1 MGWNDH
7 MDDDNEL
14 SNLPPEAFSS
24 WNVDGAFE
32 PQDHWL
38 RTARKDHQMIAMRA
52 WFLDRYCDP
61 AEGTPHNGREG
72 GYQFIHGG
80 PYDPADVLPERFGRH
95 IDDDVIQEVID
106 ELHQELG
113 DEWAPVQHS
122 IPDDYDDDY
131 GVDIENGHQP
141 LERLRERLAQS
152 KQVLT
157 LQGDISAQA
166 LARNL
171 SFGSVIT
178 SLESFL
184 WETVTYWVE
193 YDALALANIV
203 TKIPAFRDQPLKL
216 GQIFEKRE
224 TLKNDI
230 KAYLQNLVWHKWDKV
245 APLFRLG
252 LEIDLPS
259 LKQFDNALTKR
270 HDIVHRS
277 GFTKERELVT
287 VDVAEIEALCE
298 QILSFAVDIN
308 AKLSSRAARL
318 AFGDPSSR

>member
-14 SNLPPEAFSS
+14 GNLPPEAFSS
-24 WNVDGAFE
+24 WDVDGPFE

-38 RTARKDHQMIAMRA
+38 RTARKDHQIIAIRA

-61 AEGTPHNGREG
+61 AHSTPYSGREG
-72 GYQFIHGG
+72 GFQFIQGG
-80 PYDPADVLPERFGRH
+80 PFDPADVLPNRFARAVE
-95 IDDDVIQEVID
+95 DDVIQEVVD
-106 ELHQELG
+106 ELHQQVG

-122 IPDDYDDDY
+122 FPDDYDDDY
-131 GVDIENGHQP
+131 GIVIEDSGQP
-141 LERLRERLAQS
+141 LSRLRDRLAQS

-157 LQGDISAQA
+157 LQGNFSTQL

-171 SFGSVIT
+171 AFGSVIT

-184 WETVTYWVE
+184 WETVTYWVDHD
-193 YDALALANIV
+193 DATMINIV
-203 TKIPAFRDQPLKL
+203 TKIPAFRDQPFKL

-230 KAYLQNLVWHKWDKV
+230 KAYLQNLVWHQWNKV
-245 APLFRLG
+245 APLFTLG
-252 LEIDLPS
+252 LGIDTPGF
-259 LKQFDNALTKR
+259 KQFESALIKR

-277 GFTKERELVT
+277 GFSRTGERVN

-298 QILSFAVDIN
+298 QIVRFANEIN
-308 AKLSSRAARL
+308 EKLANRRGTS
-318 AFGDPSSR
+318 

>member
-14 SNLPPEAFSS
+14 GNLPPEAFSS

-38 RTARKDHQMIAMRA
+38 RTARKDHKMIAMRA

-61 AEGTPHNGREG
+61 AEGTPYNGREG

-80 PYDPADVLPERFGRH
+80 PYDPADVLPERFGRDV
-95 IDDDVIQEVID
+95 DDDVIQEVID
-106 ELHQELG
+106 ELHQQLG
-113 DEWAPVQHS
+113 DEWAPVQHGV
-122 IPDDYDDDY
+122 PDYYDDYY
-131 GVDIENGHQP
+131 GVDIENGDQP
-141 LERLRERLAQS
+141 LERLGERLAQS
-152 KQVLT
+152 RQILT

-166 LARNL
+166 LALNL

-184 WETVTYWVE
+184 WETVTYWVDHDE
-193 YDALALANIV
+193 EAITNIV
-203 TKIPAFRDQPLKL
+203 TKIQVCRDQPIKL

-230 KAYLQNLVWHKWDKV
+230 KAYLQNLVWHQWDKV

-252 LEIDLPS
+252 LEIDIPS
-259 LKQFDNALTKR
+259 LKPFDNALKKR

-277 GFTKERELVT
+277 GFTKDRQPIK
-287 VDVAEIEALCE
+287 VDVIKIEALCE
-298 QILSFAVDIN
+298 QILGFAGEIN
-308 AKLSSRAARL
+308 EKLSLRAARL
-318 AFGDPSSR
+318 AFGTKSL

>member
-14 SNLPPEAFSS
+14 GNLPPEAFSS
-24 WNVDGAFE
+24 WNVGGAFE

-61 AEGTPHNGREG
+61 AEGTPYNGREG

-80 PYDPADVLPERFGRH
+80 PYDPADVLPERFGR
-95 IDDDVIQEVID
+95 DVDNDVIQEVID
-106 ELHQELG
+106 ELHQQLG

-122 IPDDYDDDY
+122 VPDDYDDDY
-131 GVDIENGHQP
+131 GVDIENGDQP

-152 KQVLT
+152 RQILT

-184 WETVTYWVE
+184 WETVTYWVD
-193 YDALALANIV
+193 YDKLAFANVV
-203 TKIPAFRDQPLKL
+203 TKIPVFRDQPLKL
-216 GQIFEKRE
+216 GQIFEKQE

-277 GFTKERELVT
+277 GFTKERELIT
-287 VDVAEIEALCE
+287 VDVAEIETLCE
-298 QILSFAVDIN
+298 QILLFAVDIN
-308 AKLSSRAARL
+308 MKLSSRAARL
-318 AFGDPSSR
+318 AFGDTSS